1 MNKIR
6 KSNSKYICAEKE
18 KIKEFIKKEGFI
30 FKDSVVQKDEYFI
43 DLNSKMLKNESCIRV
58 RTIKDK
64 NIILSFEGNVENL
77 SQISIKD
84 SRNVFCSTLEY
95 DNIINFLADIGYY
108 KYISVNILKEAYVKK
123 EKEFYYTIGIDTVEE
138 LGEFID
144 FEIYTESEDLNKIE
158 KVFENF
164 KRELENILGD
174 KLKLK
179 YRDYFSKYM
188 YKEFFKGDN
197 LKKILVEL
205 DKIINMESISNLESD
220 IRDKYIISNLEL
232 IEKLEQKNIEISIV
246 YNNKDENLVN
256 KIKELLNKIGYNPKF
271 MNIKEIKE
279 IAVKETLIIE
289 KQKKYSFS
297 EISLIIL
304 NN

>member
-1 MNKIR
+1 
-6 KSNSKYICAEKE
+6 
-18 KIKEFIKKEGFI
+18 
-30 FKDSVVQKDEYFI
+30 
-43 DLNSKMLKNESCIRV
+43 
-58 RTIKDK
+58 
-64 NIILSFEGNVENL
+64 
-77 SQISIKD
+77 
-84 SRNVFCSTLEY
+84 
-95 DNIINFLADIGYY
+95 
-108 KYISVNILKEAYVKK
+108 
-123 EKEFYYTIGIDTVEE
+123 
-138 LGEFID
+138 
-144 FEIYTESEDLNKIE
+144 
-158 KVFENF
+158 
-164 KRELENILGD
+164 
-174 KLKLK
+174 
-179 YRDYFSKYM
+179 M

-232 IEKLEQKNIEISIV
+232 IEKLEQKNIDISIV

>member
-6 KSNSKYICAEKE
+6 KSNSKYICAKKE

-232 IEKLEQKNIEISIV
+232 IEKLEQKNIDISIV